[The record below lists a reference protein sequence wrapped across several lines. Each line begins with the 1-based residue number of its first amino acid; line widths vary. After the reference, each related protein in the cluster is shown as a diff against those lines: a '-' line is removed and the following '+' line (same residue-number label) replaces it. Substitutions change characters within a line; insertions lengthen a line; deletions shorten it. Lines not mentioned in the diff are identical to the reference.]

1 MRMPGEQRWELCRKI
16 LLHPLRGDWSAMFN
30 IVCSSGPPSRVRREN
45 SGNKSLAFARE
56 KNDPQCQFFFFL
68 SVGRRAEFNVFLSRS
83 ILLQC
88 FAVRPGRLESR

>member
-16 LLHPLRGDWSAMFN
+16 LLHPLEGDWLAMFN

-56 KNDPQCQFFFFL
+56 KNDPQCQFFFFFFC
-68 SVGRRAEFNVFLSRS
+68 GKK
-83 ILLQC
+83 
-88 FAVRPGRLESR
+88 G